1 MRAIAVAGV
10 EREISM
16 VKVMRSGVS
25 NAGTA
30 AAPVPG
36 VSWQTAVEQ
45 SPSRLEVN
53 LIFTTQQATSRALE
67 TVECLARDLGACIRL
82 RAAVVVPYPL
92 AADESPVSIPF
103 LERSLFDLVSR
114 LERDGFEATAHL
126 YFCRDREK
134 ALLQVLE
141 PNSLVV
147 IAGKKRWWPTYTSR
161 LAKALRFEGHRVVF
175 VDTARRSKRTPA
187 EEKVDSSGDSLP
199 VHSSRSVGSGDP
211 GISSGSTRGQ

>member
-1 MRAIAVAGV
+1 
-10 EREISM
+10 M
-16 VKVMRSGVS
+16 VNVMRSSLS
-25 NAGTA
+25 NVGTA
-30 AAPVPG
+30 ATPVPG

-53 LIFTTQQATSRALE
+53 LIFTTQQATLYALE

-103 LERSLFDLVSR
+103 MERSLFDLISH

-126 YFCRDREK
+126 YFCRDREE

-141 PNSLVV
+141 PNALVV
-147 IAGKKRWWPTYTSR
+147 IAGKKRWWPTDTSR
-161 LAKALRFEGHRVVF
+161 LAKALRSEGHRVIF
-175 VDTARRSKRTPA
+175 VDTSRRNKRAPAVGGKDGLLVPLPRLLRSGNPGTRAASTP
-187 EEKVDSSGDSLP
+187 
-199 VHSSRSVGSGDP
+199 R
-211 GISSGSTRGQ
+211 R